1 MIASPSLTFE
11 DAAPPA
17 SLASRRRRP
26 CRRDAANGK
35 TNGKASGKF
44 PTFPSF
50 RRKKRRFGKKAN
62 FFRENR
68 FKKAQNVCVDG
79 ADKVK

>member
-1 MIASPSLTFE
+1 L
-11 DAAPPA
+11 
-17 SLASRRRRP
+17 RRGERSI
-26 CRRDAANGK
+26 
-35 TNGKASGKF
+35 SGF
-44 PTFPSF
+44 FAVS
-50 RRKKRRFGKKAN
+50 GKKAN